1 MRIKIVV
8 EDRYMD
14 KVIGIITFHNIIN
27 FGSWLQT
34 YALYK
39 KLCDIGVKAEVIDY
53 WADNPIK
60 SQRISVYK
68 CVELLRKKNWGINQ
82 ILNKLLV
89 KQSWI
94 DIYSHRYMK
103 ISRQKYDKNNIKRV
117 NDYYDT
123 LMVGSDLVWDT
134 RITNEDYRYM
144 LDFAEDAK
152 KKVAYAAS
160 LGYEEIPQEQIAIY
174 KRCLSRFQFIT
185 VREDR
190 AQQLLREIVEVP
202 IEVVSDPTMLL
213 TKREWLSFVR
223 KTNKFGNYV
232 LVYFLDDQQ
241 QILKLAKRYA
251 HKHRCKV
258 LFISYEHGATEQHVS
273 PANVSEF
280 LTLIYHAQKIFTAS
294 YHGIL
299 FSIYFEKQFV
309 YSNRRPEDRMRS
321 VARRLG
327 IENLEIHGDEFN
339 LEQQA
344 DYMTITPRVKEF
356 RKQSLKF
363 LKQMVRI

>member
-1 MRIKIVV
+1 MV
-8 EDRYMD
+8 EGKYMD
-14 KVIGIITFHNIIN
+14 RAIGIITFHNTNN

-39 KLCDIGVKAEVIDY
+39 KLRDIGVKAEVIDY
-53 WADNPIK
+53 WCDETIK
-60 SQRISVYK
+60 SQRITVHK
-68 CVELLRKKNWGINQ
+68 CVELLRKKSWGINQ
-82 ILNKLLV
+82 ILYKLLI
-89 KQSWI
+89 KQSWL
-94 DIYSHRYMK
+94 DIYTHRYMK
-103 ISRQKYDKNNIKRV
+103 ISRQKYDKNNIQRA

-134 RITNEDYRYM
+134 RLTKEDYRYM
-144 LDFAEDAK
+144 LDFAEDTK

-160 LGYEEIPQEQIAIY
+160 LGYEEIPQDQIKIF
-174 KRCLSRFQFIT
+174 KHWLSRFQFIT
-185 VREDR
+185 VREDK
-190 AQQLLREIVEVP
+190 AQQLLREIIQVP

-213 TKREWLSFVR
+213 TKKEWLSFVK

-251 HKHRCKV
+251 HKHKCKV
-258 LFISYEHGATEQHVS
+258 LFISHEHGATEQHVS

-299 FSIYFEKQFV
+299 FSVYFEKQLA
-309 YSNRRPEDRMRS
+309 YSDRKPENRMRS

-339 LEQQA
+339 LEQRA
-344 DYMTITPRVKEF
+344 DYRTITPRVKEF
-356 RKQSLKF
+356 REQSLRL
-363 LKQMVRI
+363 LKEMVKERNG